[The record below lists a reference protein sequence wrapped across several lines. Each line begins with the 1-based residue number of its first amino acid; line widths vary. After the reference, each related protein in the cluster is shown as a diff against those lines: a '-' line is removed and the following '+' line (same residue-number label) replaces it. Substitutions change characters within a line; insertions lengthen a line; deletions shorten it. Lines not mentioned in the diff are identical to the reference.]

1 MGVLKLGYVE
11 VRVKDL
17 AVATQYYTQVLGL
30 QETDRV
36 SGKVYLKAWDEHEHH
51 QLVLVEDPTP
61 GMNYMA
67 FRLESPDDLEAFE
80 DKLERNEY
88 RVRRVSAGDE
98 HALGEAIRFTAPSEH
113 QVELYYDM
121 RVVGNGLPTVN
132 PDPYPDGLVGIHPP
146 RMDHTLLTTPDT
158 PASFHFW
165 NEIMGFRLT
174 EQVAAPDGTPIAVW
188 LERTHTPHD
197 LAFIPGNPGGMHHF
211 AFWLDD
217 WSEIGR
223 AADVIVRGGATID
236 AGPTR
241 HGITRGHT
249 IYFFD
254 PSGNRNEV
262 FTGGYYADPKM
273 EPITWTA
280 DKLWQG
286 IFYWDRTEK
295 GSFVANYT

>member
-1 MGVLKLGYVE
+1 
-11 VRVKDL
+11 
-17 AVATQYYTQVLGL
+17 
-30 QETDRV
+30 
-36 SGKVYLKAWDEHEHH
+36 
-51 QLVLVEDPTP
+51 
-61 GMNYMA
+61 MA
-67 FRLESPDDLEAFE
+67 FRLESPDDLELFE

-88 RVRRVSAGDE
+88 RVQRVSMGDE

-113 QVELYYDM
+113 RVELYYDM
-121 RVVGNGLPTVN
+121 RLVGNGLPLTN

-146 RMDHTLLTTPDT
+146 RMDHTLLTTPEDT
-158 PASFHFW
+158 GLVP
-165 NEIMGFRLT
+165 L
-174 EQVAAPDGTPIAVW
+174 
-188 LERTHTPHD
+188 LERDHGLPADRAGGHARRHAD
-197 LAFIPGNPGGMHHF
+197 RGVDGAHPFAARPGVHSGQSGGMHHF

-223 AADVIVRGGATID
+223 AADVIVRGGSTIKH
-236 AGPTR
+236 GPTR

-262 FTGGYYADPKM
+262 FTGGYWADPKM

-286 IFYWDRTEK
+286 IFYWDGREK

>member
-1 MGVLKLGYVE
+1 MGVLKLGYLE

-17 AVATQYYTQVLGL
+17 AVARQYYTQVLGL
-30 QETDRV
+30 QETDHV
-36 SGKVYLKAWDEHEHH
+36 GGKLYLKAWDEQEHH
-51 QLVLVEDPTP
+51 QLVLVEDPVP
-61 GMNYMA
+61 GLNYMA
-67 FRLESPDDLEAFE
+67 FRLESPDDLELFE

-88 RVRRVSAGDE
+88 RVQRVSMGDE

-113 QVELYYDM
+113 RVELYYDM
-121 RVVGNGLPTVN
+121 RLVGNGLPLTN

-146 RMDHTLLTTPDT
+146 RMDHTLLTTPET

-174 EQVAAPDGTPIAVW
+174 EQVVTPDGTPIAVW
-188 LERTHTPHD
+188 MERTHSPHD

-223 AADVIVRGGATID
+223 AADVIVRGGSTID

-262 FTGGYYADPKM
+262 FTGGYWADPKM